1 MELSLM
7 KQAAS
12 ALAWPPHIQVVRVDG
27 DSMYPTFKT
36 GDFLAVDTEQ
46 RDVREGVY
54 VFQIGVSLIVRR
66 VHMPIAGQVLV
77 GCDNKSYDPETVPV
91 DVLSGEI
98 VGRVIFAE
106 TRIY

>member
-7 KQAAS
+7 NQAAS
-12 ALAWPPHIQVVRVDG
+12 ALAWPATIQIVRVDG
-27 DSMYPTFKT
+27 DAMYPTLKA

-54 VFQIGVSLIVRR
+54 VLKVGGSLVVRR
-66 VHMPIAGQVLV
+66 INMPIAGQVLV
-77 GCDNKSYDPETVPV
+77 GCDNKSYDLERVPV
-91 DVLSGEI
+91 DTLSGEI

-106 TRIY
+106 ARIY